1 MSGGK
6 AEKIERALDAGAAV
20 LFGAA
25 AGFGSLKLFASFA
38 AAAAAGVLASAAAF
52 AALRRVPVADPQFDL
67 PEFTAEEARPA
78 ELEELVL
85 TDADR
90 WQPREADS
98 VELVLDDIAAELSPD
113 SRVVRL
119 FDPGAMPTAGEL
131 NEAVERQLGAPDASQ
146 ELYDALA
153 ELRRSLH

>member
-1 MSGGK
+1 M
-6 AEKIERALDAGAAV
+6 
-20 LFGAA
+20 
-25 AGFGSLKLFASFA
+25 
-38 AAAAAGVLASAAAF
+38 
-52 AALRRVPVADPQFDL
+52 PVADPQFDL

-119 FDPGAMPTAGEL
+119 HDPR
-131 NEAVERQLGAPDASQ
+131 AVCSVGPL
-146 ELYDALA
+146 
-153 ELRRSLH
+153 